1 MENFPYPRQFS
12 LWELKCWASSDP
24 QLPCPSTLGLA
35 SLPKLASCMLLPSPV
50 LTQEG
55 EAEIWRHLRFPVPST
70 VPVELVADKDVVSIS
85 Q

>member
-1 MENFPYPRQFS
+1 MEWPTWWGNSQGMENFPYPRQFS

-55 EAEIWRHLRFPVPST
+55 EVRLPLLSG
-70 VPVELVADKDVVSIS
+70 
-85 Q
+85 